1 MLNYPIIFKTMTED
15 ITIGKRL
22 KAAYP
27 EAVIDGKTFRGELT
41 INIKKAFIQRAAE
54 FLHNDNESAFDYLSD
69 LCGVDLSRLDGS
81 NNFEVVYHLYSIK
94 LNHRLRLKVKIPASN
109 PRIDTVT
116 NVWKTAD
123 WHERET
129 YDMFGI
135 IFKGHPN
142 LERILTPE
150 GFEGYP
156 LRKDYPLKGRQ
167 PKSLKSVYREGR

>member
-1 MLNYPIIFKTMTED
+1 MTED

-22 KAAYP
+22 KAKYP
-27 EAVIDGKTFRGELT
+27 EAVIDGKSFRGELT
-41 INIKKAFIQRAAE
+41 ININKDSIQKVAE
-54 FLHNDNESAFDYLSD
+54 FLYQDSESDFDYLSD

-81 NNFEVVYHLYSIK
+81 NNFEVVYHLFSIQ
-94 LNHRLRLKVKIPASN
+94 LNHRLRLKAKIPASN

-123 WHERET
+123 WHEREA

-135 IFKGHPN
+135 IFDGHPN
-142 LERILTPE
+142 LQRILTPE
-150 GFEGYP
+150 GFNGYP

-167 PKSLKSVYREGR
+167 PETLKGVYRKGKQ